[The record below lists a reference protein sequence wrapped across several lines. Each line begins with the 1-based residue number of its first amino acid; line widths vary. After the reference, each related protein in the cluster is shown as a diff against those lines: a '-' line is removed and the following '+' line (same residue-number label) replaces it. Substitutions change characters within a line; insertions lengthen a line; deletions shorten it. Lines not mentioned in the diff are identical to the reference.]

1 MAEAVFDTL
10 TVTRQLEAKGGFSS
24 DQAAAITEAV
34 RSGVT
39 GGVATKTDVAELK
52 AEFARRETR
61 LILTIAGM
69 MTIAVAILGI
79 LIRWPVPPV

>member
-34 RSGVT
+34 RSGLT
-39 GGVATKTDVAELK
+39 GGVATKADVAELK
-52 AEFARRETR
+52 TEFAKRETR